1 VDLQNPNEGSKL
13 EVIPLRMNGH
23 ISMQKHGAL
32 FQRKVAQALGSG
44 TQPLPMSDPGGE
56 PT

>member
-1 VDLQNPNEGSKL
+1 
-13 EVIPLRMNGH
+13 MNGH

-32 FQRKVAQALGSG
+32 FQRKVAQALGLG